1 MKKMNVYEAPVAEVI
16 EMTLNATVLSASST
30 DPITG
35 EGYEFGGIFSKK
47 WFEINWII
55 NQKTWN

>member
-1 MKKMNVYEAPVAEVI
+1 MKKMKVYEAPMAEVI

-47 WFEINWII
+47 
-55 NQKTWN
+55 